1 MRILLQARSNLWT
14 KPGGDTFQIT
24 SLQKGLSELNYK
36 VDIDLGHHK
45 RLDNFDLIHCFNISR
60 IQETYKQ
67 VLNAQLQGKPFVIT
81 PIFQN
86 LSEYNRRGRY
96 GLGGWLAR
104 RLSYE
109 TTEQIRNAYLWY
121 SNESPKEC
129 CKAIWSDGYFTSVRH
144 VLNGASGLIFN
155 SNLEAHE
162 TQHFFKPE
170 KLASSTKIPVG
181 INLEELD
188 NSDNSFSR
196 RYGIKNY
203 ILCVGRIED
212 LKNQIRI
219 IEALRSIPNIPL
231 VFVGFPNPHHKN
243 YVRKFRKALDT
254 RQNTFWFQSLNRSA
268 VLSAMRDAKVHVL
281 ASFYETTGI
290 ANLEASYL
298 GASIVSTEQGYC
310 REIFGKRAIYCD
322 PYKTQ
327 SILQAT
333 IEALNT
339 KPYSETRYWIKQLFS
354 YQVCAL
360 KHVTFYE
367 KMLRQESIALLPN
380 YNKPKIF

>member
-1 MRILLQARSNLWT
+1 MRILLQARSNLWN
-14 KPGGDTFQIT
+14 KPGGDTFQIA

-36 VDIDLGHHK
+36 VEIDLSHE
-45 RLDNFDLIHCFNISR
+45 RNLENFDLVHCFNISR

-67 VLNAQLQGKPFVIT
+67 VLNAQLQGKPFVVT

-96 GLGGWLAR
+96 GLGGWLAS

-121 SNESPKEC
+121 SNESSKEC
-129 CKAIWSDGYFTSVRH
+129 CKAIWRDGYFTSVRH
-144 VLNGASGLIFN
+144 VLNGSSGLIFN
-155 SNLEAHE
+155 SNSEAYE

-170 KLASSTKIPVG
+170 KVASSIKIPVG
-181 INLEELD
+181 INLDELD
-188 NSDNSFSR
+188 NTVNNFSK

-219 IEALRSIPNIPL
+219 IEALRCVPNIPL
-231 VFVGFPNPHHKN
+231 VFIGFPNPHHKS
-243 YVRKFRKALDT
+243 YIRQFKKAIST
-254 RQNTFWFQSLNRSA
+254 RQNTFWFQKLNRSTI
-268 VLSAMRDAKVHVL
+268 LSAMYDAKVHVL

-310 REIFGKRAIYCD
+310 REIFGNRAMYCN
-322 PYKTQ
+322 PYDTQ
-327 SILQAT
+327 SIRHATLQAF
-333 IEALNT
+333 NT
-339 KPYSETRYWIKQLFS
+339 KPYSDTQYWIKQLFS
-354 YQVCAL
+354 YNVCAL

-367 KMLRQESIALLPN
+367 KMLKQESITVLPRT
-380 YNKPKIF
+380 KESKVF